1 MSNEYNPHLDKLV
14 PISKNANDKFIS
26 SIQNDEIAM
35 VSIKNSVHMLH
46 KLNLI
51 NPNLG
56 TKKLNVKVADRPT
69 RTATPRNKEI
79 RIAEDDLVIKYDII
93 TGPKDK
99 TFKYKRDTAAT
110 VNMIGFWTNFKGDIL
125 AYSEFSPSS
134 VGTFFVDKHGN
145 DLCTT
150 TKREI
155 SAKAETVLI
164 AQIVVITNP
173 ILVMDINPDIASGA
187 SNLQSK
193 STRFARELR
202 IDKCSLS
209 SEITKI
215 QSFSTTICVARLLNL
230 KTTENT
236 TTIQNE
242 LFSEV

>member
-1 MSNEYNPHLDKLV
+1 MSNEYNPHRDKLV
-14 PISKNANDKFIS
+14 PIRRNAKDKFIS
-26 SIQNDEIAM
+26 LIQKDEIAI
-35 VSIKNSVHMLH
+35 VSIKISVHMLH

-56 TKKLNVKVADRPT
+56 TKKLNVKVAESPT

-79 RIAEDDLVIKYDII
+79 RVAEDDLLIKYDII

-99 TFKYKRDTAAT
+99 TFKYKRDIAAT
-110 VNMIGFWTNFKGDIL
+110 VNIIGFLTNFKRDIL

-134 VGTFFVDKHGN
+134 VGIAFVDKHGN
-145 DLCTT
+145 DLYTAT
-150 TKREI
+150 NREI

-164 AQIVVITNP
+164 PQIVTTTNP
-173 ILVMDINPDIASGA
+173 ILVTDINPDIANGA

-193 STRFARELR
+193 STRFARELS

-209 SEITKI
+209 LEITKI

-230 KTTENT
+230 NTTENT

-242 LFSEV
+242 ILSAV